1 MRLAATLT
9 AAMAMAGLLLGP
21 AAVRAEPAGLL
32 SMTPEQQKTIGLQTA
47 RAVREE
53 ITEPV
58 RLPGN
63 VTFDPGHVALLRPF
77 AQARVVRLL
86 VQPGN
91 VVAARQPLAELD
103 MPGLAD
109 LQQSLFA
116 ARAGLRE
123 TDAGIAVARAALD
136 RAVILARDGSLA
148 RAEADRRRLV
158 VAQAVAT
165 QQTAHARVTMLEA
178 SVARLDPAPRGN
190 GLAMLTS
197 PIDGIVV
204 ASGIT
209 PGEVIGPTTE
219 ALTVADLRTLMV
231 LAQIPEVDVTR
242 ITVNDAARVSV
253 AGGGQRYWEGRVA
266 TLGAQLDPQSRTL
279 PARIEI
285 ANADLALRAG
295 MYVDVIITR
304 TLNRESIVVPSAS
317 VQLVA
322 EKHVVFT
329 PEAGDHFQSHDVQIG
344 VDRRDT
350 VEIRGGLKAGDTVVT
365 QGSFQLKA
373 LLLKSMLGGG

>member
-1 MRLAATLT
+1 MKWALTLGLAAV
-9 AAMAMAGLLLGP
+9 LLGP
-21 AAVRAEPAGLL
+21 GSARADRPGLV
-32 SMTPEQQKTIGLQTA
+32 SMTPEQQKTIGLQTT

-58 RLPGN
+58 RLPGT

-77 AQARVVRLL
+77 QQARVVRLL
-86 VQPGN
+86 VQPGD
-91 VVAARQPLAELD
+91 VVAAHQPLAELD

-123 TDAGIAVARAALD
+123 ADAGVAVATVSLD

-158 VAQAVAT
+158 LAQAVAV
-165 QQTAHARVTMLEA
+165 QQTARARITMLETA
-178 SVARLDPAPRGN
+178 VARLDPAPGGS
-190 GLAMLTS
+190 GLARLTS

-204 ASGIT
+204 TSGLT
-209 PGEVIGPTTE
+209 PGEVIGPATE
-219 ALTVADLRTLMV
+219 ALTVADLHTVMV
-231 LAQIPEVDVTR
+231 LAQIPEADATR
-242 ITVNDAARVSV
+242 ITVDDAAQVSL
-253 AGGGQRYWEGRVA
+253 AGGGQRHWDGRVA
-266 TLGAQLDPQSRTL
+266 TLGAQLDVQSRTL
-279 PARIEI
+279 PARIQI
-285 ANADLALRAG
+285 ANPDLTLRAG
-295 MYVDVIITR
+295 MYVDVVITR
-304 TLNRESIVVPSAS
+304 TLNRESVVVPSAA

-329 PEAGDHFQSHDVQIG
+329 PESGDNFQSHDVQIG
-344 VDRRDT
+344 VERQDT